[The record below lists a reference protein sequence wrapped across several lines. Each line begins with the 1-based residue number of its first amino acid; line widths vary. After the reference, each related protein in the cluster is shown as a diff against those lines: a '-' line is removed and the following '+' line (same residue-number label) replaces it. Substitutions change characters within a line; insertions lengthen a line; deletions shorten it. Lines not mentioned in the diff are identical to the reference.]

1 MTNQFRSSSGNQVK
15 QKACLVIGAGIAG
28 MQVSIDLASQGFKVY
43 LVEQQPSIGGH
54 MAQLDKTFPTLD
66 CSACILTPKMVE
78 VSRHPNVALLAYSEV
93 TSIAGKAGDFVVKL
107 VMKPRLV
114 RRDRCTGCGTCARHC
129 PVEAPNEFDMG
140 LGVRKAIY
148 VPFPQAEPST
158 YTIDEKNCIKCKLC
172 EQVCQA
178 GAVDFNQK
186 PKEVEFHV
194 GAIVVCTGFDFFNIK
209 EHYKNIGYGKY
220 DNVITS
226 LEFER
231 LINASGPTSGAIIRL
246 SDGRV
251 PKKIAFVN
259 CIGSRDESKRV
270 DYCSRV
276 CCMYS
281 TKNAILATEHVEG
294 CEPTIYF
301 IDLRAFG
308 KGFEE
313 FYRSAEKN
321 YGVKFIKGRV
331 GEVIQ
336 DPESKNLYIRA
347 EDTSTGEVLTNEHD
361 LVVLSPGLIPSRQ
374 SPDFMSWGIRVERDS
389 HDFYKSIE
397 ATSLP
402 VDTSIKGIY
411 VCGVAECPKDI
422 PDSVAQASAAAMRA
436 SIILTGAGTDRGY
449 DNEKEAI
456 A

>member
-1 MTNQFRSSSGNQVK
+1 MED
-15 QKACLVIGAGIAG
+15 KACLVLGGGIAG
-28 MQVSIDLASQGFKVY
+28 IQASIDLADQGFKVY
-43 LVEQQPSIGGH
+43 LVELQPSIGGH

-78 VSRHPNVALLAYSEV
+78 VARHRNIELITYAEV
-93 TSIAGKAGDFVVKL
+93 TNVTGEAGDFSVKIIK
-107 VMKPRLV
+107 KPRYV

-129 PVEAPNEFDMG
+129 PIEVPNEFDLG
-140 LGVRKAIY
+140 LGIRKAIY
-148 VPFPQAEPST
+148 VPFPQAVPST
-158 YTIDEKNCIKCKLC
+158 YTIDEKNCIKCRLC
-172 EQVCQA
+172 ENICQA

-186 PKEVEFHV
+186 PEEIALNV
-194 GAIVVCTGFDFFNIK
+194 GAIVVATGFSFFDIQDK
-209 EHYKNIGYGKY
+209 YKNLGYRKY

-231 LINASGPTSGAIIRL
+231 LINASGPTSGTIIRL

-251 PKKIAFVN
+251 PKRIAFIN
-259 CIGSRDESKRV
+259 CIGSRDEAKDV
-270 DYCSRV
+270 NYCSRV

-281 TKNAILATEHVEG
+281 TKNAILSTEHVEG

-331 GEVIQ
+331 GEIIE
-336 DPESKNLYIRA
+336 DPETKNLFIRA
-347 EDTSTGEVLTNEHD
+347 EDTATGEMLTNEHD
-361 LVVLSPGLIPSRQ
+361 LVVLSPGLIPSLT
-374 SPDFMSWGIRVERDS
+374 SPDFMKWGLRVERDRNG
-389 HDFYKSIE
+389 FYKSLE
-397 ATSLP
+397 AATLP
-402 VDTSIKGIY
+402 VDTSVKGIY
-411 VCGVAECPKDI
+411 TCGVAECPKDI

-436 SIILTGAGTDRGY
+436 SVIVAGKRNDR
-449 DNEKEAI
+449 NRETKRRS
-456 A
+456 